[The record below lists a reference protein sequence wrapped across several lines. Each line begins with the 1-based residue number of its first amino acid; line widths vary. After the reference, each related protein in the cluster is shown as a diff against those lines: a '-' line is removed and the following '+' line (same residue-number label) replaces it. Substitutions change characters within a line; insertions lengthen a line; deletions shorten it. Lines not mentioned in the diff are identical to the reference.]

1 MNKRIKKK
9 REWLDLLKLVAQLQ
23 KANDL
28 QQEVI
33 EDYGNQLA
41 EAKRELA
48 LLGNRVNANA
58 LASNN
63 RIDQL
68 EAENKA
74 LRIDLDKA
82 NLEFNKPKRAL
93 FGRK

>member
-9 REWLDLLKLVAQLQ
+9 RKLFELVAQLQ
-23 KANDL
+23 QANNL

-48 LLGNRVNANA
+48 LLENRVNAIS

-63 RIDQL
+63 RFDQL

-82 NLEFNKPKRAL
+82 NLEFNKPKRSL

>member
-9 REWLDLLKLVAQLQ
+9 RLLADLLL
-23 KANDL
+23 ANDL

-33 EDYGNQLA
+33 EDYGRQLA

-48 LLGNRVNANA
+48 ELRAIVERNA
-58 LASNN
+58 LADNN
-63 RIDQL
+63 RFDQL

-82 NLEFNKPKRAL
+82 VLEFKKPKRSL